1 MFCVWQGFLL
11 DRECIQWTKI
21 WENMCSR
28 SITMSKY
35 INVPKHIY
43 STYFL
48 CTFFYFSFFQSMIFW
63 SFLGLLKLLLLTQI
77 WLIRL
82 LWMATVVHCE
92 IFCTNVTIQW
102 LRGKWKN
109 CCKFFA
115 EILRKFALHFFVSS
129 KIPSWKMW
137 PPQCLPCKCKWLINF
152 FDHNRK
158 TALPT
163 LKLVLNFW

>member
-102 LRGKWKN
+102 LQGKWKN

-115 EILRKFALHFFVSS
+115 EILRKFALHFLFFVSS
-129 KIPSWKMW
+129 KSPFE
-137 PPQCLPCKCKWLINF
+137 QCDLLNVYIVKCDWLINF
-152 FDHNRK
+152 FDHNRNNSV
-158 TALPT
+158 ALYMY
-163 LKLVLNFW
+163 FF